1 MINPVLSAALFA
13 FLLLVSPVSAK
24 TYPIPS
30 ENPVATI
37 SMPNSWEPNEYDKG
51 VEGTSKD
58 GQFYFAIEAVESK
71 DVGDATK
78 EAMVW
83 FRKQGVKLDNDS
95 RTVNETTLNDLPVLT
110 MTFKGRDKD
119 GPTEVTLIL
128 VKVLKPNSFLLIYA
142 WGSEKAAQDNIKDI
156 DKILAS
162 LAPTK

>member
-1 MINPVLSAALFA
+1 MYPVLSAALFA
-13 FLLLVSPVSAK
+13 FLCLLAPVSAK

-37 SMPNSWEPNEYDKG
+37 SIPNSWEPNEYDKG

-58 GQFYFAIEAVESK
+58 GQFYFAVEAVDSK
-71 DVGDATK
+71 DVGEATK
-78 EAMVW
+78 EAMNW
-83 FRKQGVKLDNDS
+83 FKKQGVKLDNDS
-95 RTVNETTLNDLPVLT
+95 RSANETTLNDLPVLS

-128 VKVLKPNSFLLIYA
+128 VKVLKPNSFLMIYA
-142 WGSEKAAQDNIKDI
+142 WGSEKAALANVKDI

-162 LAPTK
+162 LTPTK

>member
-1 MINPVLSAALFA
+1 MYPVLSAVLFA
-13 FLLLVSPVSAK
+13 FLCLVSPVSAK

-37 SMPNSWEPNEYDKG
+37 SIPNSWEPNEYDKG

-58 GQFYFAIEAVESK
+58 GQFYFAVEAVDSK
-71 DVGDATK
+71 DVGEATK
-78 EAMVW
+78 EAMNW
-83 FRKQGVKLDNDS
+83 FKKQGVKLDNDS
-95 RTVNETTLNDLPVLT
+95 RSASETTLNDLPVLM

-128 VKVLKPNSFLLIYA
+128 VKVLKPNSFLMIYA
-142 WGSEKAAQDNIKDI
+142 WGSEKAAQANVKDI

-162 LAPTK
+162 LTPTK